1 MKLRPNLSES
11 YNTELVH
18 HIERN
23 ENSGAYLSLNQ
34 QMNIHSILTS
44 LLTSVSW
51 WAVVCVSLLHLPTDH
66 SQSRVSGR
74 PRVHQAVV
82 WRPAGVRILLPLIER
97 PAALPCAFS
106 FYYSVTHFET
116 PALPSFLPHLF
127 FPQIQTFHRK
137 PILILSPELYHFF
150 TLKVVSKPRGE
161 YTIPSFQFKP
171 VHDFLL

>member
-1 MKLRPNLSES
+1 MVHNWQSMKLRPNLPES

-44 LLTSVSW
+44 LLTCVSW
-51 WAVVCVSLLHLPTDH
+51 WVVVCVSLLHLPTDH

-97 PAALPCAFS
+97 PAALPCAF
-106 FYYSVTHFET
+106 FYYSVTHFKH
-116 PALPSFLPHLF
+116 LLFLLF
-127 FPQIQTFHRK
+127 FLIFSFRKFKHFTGNQLFYCPQNFI
-137 PILILSPELYHFF
+137 I
-150 TLKVVSKPRGE
+150 
-161 YTIPSFQFKP
+161 
-171 VHDFLL
+171 FLL

>member
-1 MKLRPNLSES
+1 MVHNWQSMKLRPNLSES

-44 LLTSVSW
+44 LLTCVSW

-97 PAALPCAFS
+97 PAALPCAF
-106 FYYSVTHFET
+106 FFITLLHT
-116 PALPSFLPHLF
+116 LKHLLFLLF
-127 FPQIQTFHRK
+127 FLIFSFRKFKHFTGNQLLYCPQNFI
-137 PILILSPELYHFF
+137 I
-150 TLKVVSKPRGE
+150 
-161 YTIPSFQFKP
+161 
-171 VHDFLL
+171 FLL